1 MAAAERRRPA
11 GPSALSEEERQLAT
25 DAGLP
30 VPRTGRHPR
39 RSPLHLDPAAEEH
52 AEAAFAR
59 RPGTLIVIA
68 HRITSAMRARRVLV
82 LDGSSAQVGDHASLV
97 GSSAVYRDL
106 VGYWSAAPDPGP
118 GPGAPKLAPA

>member
-1 MAAAERRRPA
+1 
-11 GPSALSEEERQLAT
+11 
-25 DAGLP
+25 
-30 VPRTGRHPR
+30 
-39 RSPLHLDPAAEEH
+39 
-52 AEAAFAR
+52 
-59 RPGTLIVIA
+59 
-68 HRITSAMRARRVLV
+68 MRARRVLV